1 MILIDAAGAEA
12 PQPYKSDDPTPP
24 APQSTKLV
32 KCRTSRRKKKQRH
45 GRRRETWRKYAERHD
60 VSTRTLD
67 RWAAEGI
74 IPPPIVV
81 RKRKYADP
89 DVEPRSDAA

>member
-1 MILIDAAGAEA
+1 MILIDAVEA
-12 PQPYKSDDPTPP
+12 PQPHKIGDPPSP
-24 APQSTKLV
+24 APQPTKPV
-32 KCRTSRRKKKQRH
+32 KRRTSRKKKKQRH

-67 RWAAEGI
+67 RWVEEGI
-74 IPPPIVV
+74 IPPPIKV

-89 DVEPRSDAA
+89 DIEPRSDAA